1 MTVANAASPQKSP
14 AQLLADQYDYPD
26 LSPDTGMNGKPTGEI
41 QVGETTF
48 DVNGRAH
55 GTDGTFVRN
64 SSEAPQTP
72 ASHPA
77 SLLASAKQWGIDNAE
92 QLSVADIR
100 EAIRDAK
107 LDRALSFQQTGE
119 RQAVHDALGNRSQPG
134 TAPTA
139 PAQPGVAPATPGGNG
154 QPTPPPQP
162 AIDWGQNSDGTALTE
177 ADWPKPAA
185 AAFKLAAQVPQ
196 LLERIAA
203 LESSHNQVAGVVR
216 DQHARQT
223 MGDIDQGFADAG
235 PEYGAILGTG
245 ASKGMKPDSPHLNIR
260 RQVVASL
267 QSHPI
272 KDVPTKQAVA
282 QRTKELYGHLA
293 SLLGGQQPATQP
305 GAPSAPQLNRPL
317 DVHPGQTP
325 AVTEEQWRNATTTA
339 PTGRKVAPQKGT
351 ASAVAAVSQ
360 YLKDHDMGSEADPAM
375 PE

>member
-1 MTVANAASPQKSP
+1 
-14 AQLLADQYDYPD
+14 LLAEQYDYPD
-26 LSPDTGMNGKPTGEI
+26 LAPDTGMNGQPTGQI
-41 QVGETTF
+41 QVGATTF
-48 DVNGRAH
+48 DTNGRGHAA
-55 GTDGTFVRN
+55 DGKFVTTSN
-64 SSEAPQTP
+64 DAPNTP

-92 QLSVADIR
+92 QLSATDLR

-119 RQAVHDALGNRSQPG
+119 RQAVHDALGNRGQD
-134 TAPTA
+134 TAPNGS
-139 PAQPGVAPATPGGNG
+139 AQPGVAPATPGGNG
-154 QPTPPPQP
+154 QQPTQTQPTAP
-162 AIDWGQNSDGTALTE
+162 AIDWGTNSDGTPLTE

-185 AAFKLAAQVPQ
+185 AAFKLAAQVPL
-196 LLERIAA
+196 LLERIAK
-203 LESSHNQVAGVVR
+203 LESSHNEVAGVVR

-235 PEYGAILGTG
+235 PEYAAILGTG
-245 ASKGMKPDSPHLNIR
+245 QSRALPKDSPLLNIR
-260 RQVVASL
+260 RQIVASL
-267 QSHPI
+267 QASPI
-272 KDVPTKQAVA
+272 KDVPIKQAIA

-293 SLLGGQQPATQP
+293 ALLGGQQPAAQP
-305 GAPSAPQLNRPL
+305 GAPNAPQLNRPL

-339 PTGRKVAPQKGT
+339 PTGRKVAPPKGT
-351 ASAVAAVSQ
+351 AAAVAAVSQ